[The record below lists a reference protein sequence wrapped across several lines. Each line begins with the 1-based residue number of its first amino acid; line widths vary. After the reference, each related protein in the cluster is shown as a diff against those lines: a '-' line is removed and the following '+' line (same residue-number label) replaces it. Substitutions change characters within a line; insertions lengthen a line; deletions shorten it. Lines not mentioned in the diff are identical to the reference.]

1 MPGVIGSHSSAFS
14 AVPVRTGSITITL
27 PPRPRIAS
35 ISPITSGQA
44 ISEPCDAC
52 GLAPITTNRSVRR
65 MSGTG
70 IFHMPPYIRWELT
83 FFGHWSTVPAE

>member
-1 MPGVIGSHSSAFS
+1 VIGIHSSAFS
-14 AVPVRTGSITITL
+14 AVPVRTGSMTTTF
-27 PPRPRIAS
+27 PPRARMAS

-44 ISEPCDAC
+44 ISEPCDAW
-52 GLAPITTNRSVRR
+52 GFAPITTNRSVRR

-70 IFHMPPYIRWELT
+70 IFHIPPYMRCELT